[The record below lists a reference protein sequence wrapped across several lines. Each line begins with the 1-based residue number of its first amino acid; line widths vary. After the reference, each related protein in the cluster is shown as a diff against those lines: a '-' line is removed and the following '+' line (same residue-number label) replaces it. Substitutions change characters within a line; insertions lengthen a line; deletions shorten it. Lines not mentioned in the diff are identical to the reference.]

1 MPAIAG
7 SGVLAAVGAHSSSSS
22 INASNFFPSEL
33 QNVTSYAGG
42 SVSYSA
48 QITPRSPAMRPSAGW
63 SSVIATVDPSL
74 YLNVMTKCP
83 SLSQSPARSEL
94 CDPLPR
100 EESSHV
106 PYYTAGLKLIS
117 G

>member
-7 SGVLAAVGAHSSSSS
+7 SAVLAAVGAHSSSSS
-22 INASNFFPSEL
+22 INASNFFPSEP

-63 SSVIATVDPSL
+63 SSVIATVVPSWN
-74 YLNVMTKCP
+74 LNVMTRSSSLWRNLAP
-83 SLSQSPARSEL
+83 SAQYGQLL
-94 CDPLPR
+94 H
-100 EESSHV
+100 EESERV
-106 PYYTAGLKLIS
+106 
-117 G
+117 